1 MFNQMVELAS
11 SQLDLLFYALS
22 DATRRQILE
31 LVRVQSR
38 TITELAEPFKM
49 SLAAVSKHIKIL
61 ERASLITRVR
71 NGRTHECRLDPAALR
86 TAEECLRFY
95 TGFWNEK
102 LDLFEKNLESSLQN
116 ERKSHGKQRKPR
128 S

>member
-1 MFNQMVELAS
+1 MVELSS

-31 LVRVQSR
+31 LVRGQAR
-38 TITELAEPFKM
+38 TITELAHPFRM

-61 ERASLITRVR
+61 EKASLITRVR
-71 NGRTHECRLDPAALR
+71 KGRIHECTLDPTALR
-86 TAEECLRFY
+86 SAEACIRFY
-95 TGFWNEK
+95 TDFWNQK
-102 LDLFEKNLESSLQN
+102 LDLFEKGFESATHN
-116 ERKSHGKQRKPR
+116 EGKSHGKHRKSR